1 MLRWSQKF
9 DRLTIVTH
17 SLPPDSG
24 RIVARLARVMETA
37 LGEADLSPSQYRVL
51 SFLSEDGANAAATA
65 LAGRMAVSKPSI
77 TALVDGLV
85 QRGLVERRPSEDDR
99 RRVQHVL
106 TPIGLEALDRAD
118 AAVNAQLEQL
128 IGFLEPDERAAA
140 GPGLA
145 QWGEALV
152 RARVARR
159 NADAASA
166 APPAPTAG

>member
-1 MLRWSQKF
+1 MPRRRQKF
-9 DRLTIVTH
+9 DRLNIVTH

-24 RIVARLARVMETA
+24 RIVARLARTMETA

-85 QRGLVERRPSEDDR
+85 QRGLVERRPNEDDR

-106 TPIGLEALDRAD
+106 TTAGLQALDRAD
-118 AAVNAQLEQL
+118 AAVNASLEHL
-128 IGFLEPDERAAA
+128 AGFLEPDERDAA

-159 NADAASA
+159 NADVASA
-166 APPAPTAG
+166 VPPAG

>member
-1 MLRWSQKF
+1 MRRLRRKF
-9 DRLTIVTH
+9 DRLTTVTQ

-24 RIVARLARVMETA
+24 RIVARLARSMETA

-51 SFLSEDGANAAATA
+51 SFLNEDGANAAATA

-85 QRGLVERRPSEDDR
+85 QRGLVERRPNEHDR

-106 TPIGLEALDRAD
+106 TAAGQEALDRAD
-118 AAVNAQLEQL
+118 AAVNARLEQL
-128 IGFLEPDERAAA
+128 IGFLEPDERDAA

-152 RARVARR
+152 RARVARI
-159 NADAASA
+159 NADAATT
-166 APPAPTAG
+166 APPAG

>member
-1 MLRWSQKF
+1 
-9 DRLTIVTH
+9 VTA

-24 RIVARLARVMETA
+24 RIVARLARSMETA
-37 LGEADLSPSQYRVL
+37 LSEVDLSPSQYRVL

-85 QRGLVERRPSEDDR
+85 QRGLVERRPNTDDR

-106 TPIGLEALDRAD
+106 TPEGLKALERAD
-118 AAVNAQLEQL
+118 AAVNDRLEEL
-128 IGFLEPDERAAA
+128 IGLLDPAERDAA

-145 QWGEALV
+145 QWGEAIV
-152 RARVARR
+152 RARAARHAAEVA
-159 NADAASA
+159 S
-166 APPAPTAG
+166 PQPI